1 MPRPLGP
8 LAWRLKR
15 LNMVRCPLADTQLS
29 QRVKEAN
36 DIVDV
41 VSEYLTLT
49 KRGRTFKG
57 LCPFHDDHHPSLD
70 VDPDRQYFRCW
81 ACGKHGDIFT
91 FIMEKERCDFR
102 TALELLAQRANLD
115 VRPAS
120 GKRSG
125 LTKAD
130 LFKVVAWAEECFH
143 RQLFAASSQA
153 ARDYLDQRG
162 LSRETWQTYRL
173 GYAPDQWEWLA
184 GRCRTAQV
192 NLAAA
197 ELLGLLGR
205 RDNDGSF
212 YDRFRDRIIFPI
224 RDGRGRTVAFGG
236 RVIPGTVT
244 AEKGPK
250 YYNSA
255 ESPLFTKSQHFYGLD
270 RARPAAEKEGYLAV
284 VEGYTDV
291 LMAHQS
297 GVMPVVATLGTALN
311 EQHLTQLRRYVPRV
325 VLVFD
330 ADAGGRA
337 GVDRALTLFLQHEVD
352 LSLAL
357 LPEGQDPCDFLRA
370 HGPAAFRNLL
380 TTAPDALEWKV
391 NQVLAATRSDSV
403 ESRRRAVD
411 EVLAVLAQIPAQTTS
426 ALEVK
431 RQLAVTKLAQR
442 FHLSEEVLWR
452 RLAEQRRTRAAGVK
466 ETRLSRS
473 TAGFQSSSRTATTGV
488 TSSGAESARVNPL
501 ERQLVAVLLSAPDL
515 IAQARRQVQPED
527 LDNSGIREVV
537 ALLYQL
543 AEEDQPVTIDRV
555 RLALVDRPKLAQAVE
570 RAYAEGIAQGGQ
582 EAWLADL
589 LARFVDRQRQ
599 RLRRDLRARL
609 RTLPPDAPEAAA
621 LLAELQKTS

>member
-1 MPRPLGP
+1 
-8 LAWRLKR
+8 
-15 LNMVRCPLADTQLS
+15 MVRCPLADTQLS

-41 VSEYLTLT
+41 VGEYLTLT
-49 KRGRTFKG
+49 KRGRIFKG

-81 ACGKHGDIFT
+81 ACGKHGDVFT
-91 FIMEKERCDFR
+91 FVMEKERCDFR
-102 TALELLAQRANLD
+102 SALELLAQRANLD
-115 VRPAS
+115 IRPVG

-130 LFKVVAWAEECFH
+130 LFKVLAWAEERFH
-143 RQLFAASSQA
+143 RQLFATTSQA

-184 GRCRTAQV
+184 GSCRTAQV

-197 ELLGLLGR
+197 ELLGLVGR
-205 RDNDGSF
+205 RESDGSF

-236 RVIPGTVT
+236 RVIPGTAT

-311 EQHLTQLRRYVPRV
+311 EQHLTQLRRFVPRV

-330 ADAGGRA
+330 ADTGGRA

-352 LSLAL
+352 LALAL
-357 LPEGQDPCDFLRA
+357 LPEGQDPCDFLLA
-370 HGPAAFRNLL
+370 QGPDAFRTLL
-380 TTAPDALEWKV
+380 SSAPDALEWKV
-391 NQVLAATRSDSV
+391 NQVLAATRSDAV
-403 ESRRRAVD
+403 ESRRQAVD
-411 EVLAVLAQIPAQTTS
+411 EVLAVLAQIPPRTTA

-442 FHLSEEVLWR
+442 FHLVEEVLWR
-452 RLAEQRRTRAAGVK
+452 RLAEQRRTGGATSK

-473 TAGFQSSSRTATTGV
+473 PSGSSA
-488 TSSGAESARVNPL
+488 SSGSAAAGRPVSGTERPTVDPL
-501 ERQLVAVLLSAPDL
+501 ERQLVAVLVSAPDL
-515 IAQARRQVQPED
+515 IPQAQRQLQPEE
-527 LDNSGIREVV
+527 LENPGVREVV
-537 ALLYQL
+537 ALLYRL
-543 AEEDQPVTIDRV
+543 AEEGQPVTIDRV
-555 RLALVDRPKLAQAVE
+555 RLALADRPKLAQAVE
-570 RAYAEGIAQGGQ
+570 RAFAEGSAQGGQ
-582 EAWLADL
+582 EAWLTDL

>member
-1 MPRPLGP
+1 
-8 LAWRLKR
+8 
-15 LNMVRCPLADTQLS
+15 
-29 QRVKEAN
+29 VKEAN

-41 VSEYLTLT
+41 VGEYLTLT

-81 ACGKHGDIFT
+81 ACGKHGDVFT

-102 TALELLAQRANLD
+102 SALELLAQRANLD
-115 VRPAS
+115 ILPFG

-130 LFKVVAWAEECFH
+130 LFKVLGWAEECFH
-143 RQLFAASSQA
+143 RQLFADTSQA

-173 GYAPDQWEWLA
+173 GYAPDQWEWLT
-184 GRCRTAQV
+184 GRCRMAQV

-197 ELLGLLGR
+197 ELLGLVGR
-205 RDNDGSF
+205 RDSDGSF

-236 RVIPGTVT
+236 RVIPGTAT

-311 EQHLTQLRRYVPRV
+311 EQHLSQLRRYVPRV

-352 LSLAL
+352 LALAL
-357 LPEGQDPCDFLRA
+357 LPEGQDPCDFLLSQ
-370 HGPAAFRNLL
+370 GPDAFRHLL

-391 NQVLAATRSDSV
+391 NQVLAATRSDAV
-403 ESRRRAVD
+403 ESRRQAVD
-411 EVLAVLAQIPAQTTS
+411 EVLAVLAQIPPRTTAS
-426 ALEVK
+426 LELK

-442 FHLSEEVLWR
+442 FRLAEEVLWR
-452 RLAEQRRTRAAGVK
+452 RLAEQRRTGRAGAK
-466 ETRLSRS
+466 ESRLSRS
-473 TAGFQSSSRTATTGV
+473 TGRSPV
-488 TSSGAESARVNPL
+488 TSNSPAAALTARGAERPKVDPL

-515 IAQARRQVQPED
+515 IPLARRQLQPED
-527 LDNSGIREVV
+527 LENDGVREVV
-537 ALLYQL
+537 ALLYRL
-543 AEEDQPVTIDRV
+543 AEEGQPVTMDQV
-555 RLALVDRPKLAQAVE
+555 RLALADRPRLAEAVE
-570 RAYAEGIAQGGQ
+570 RAFAEGSAQGGQ
-582 EAWLADL
+582 EAWLTDL